1 MYIEYIIIP
10 IFYIVRTYDSRGE
23 ENTTSSS
30 DTSVTSSVEETPVY
44 YHVIFQNYDGTK
56 LYEVDVLEGD
66 TAVYQGQTPK
76 KPADEE
82 NDYTYSFSGWDK
94 VLTNITS
101 DLIVVATYSSTK
113 INWGPGHWVG

>member
-1 MYIEYIIIP
+1 M
-10 IFYIVRTYDSRGE
+10 
-23 ENTTSSS
+23 
-30 DTSVTSSVEETPVY
+30 
-44 YHVIFQNYDGTK
+44 

-76 KPADEE
+76 RAADEE